1 MGYKVSYDISLI
13 LLQSISFPK
22 TLLDSTGLGSTQKE
36 KEMDR
41 VGLEQ
46 YLSPF
51 IAAAPFDR

>member
-1 MGYKVSYDISLI
+1 MRYKVSYDISLI
-13 LLQSISFPK
+13 LLQSISFQD
-22 TLLDSTGLGSTQKE
+22 LFDSTGLGSTQKE

-51 IAAAPFDR
+51 IAAALFDR